1 MKMRVLLS
9 TYGSRGDVQP
19 LVALG
24 RALQSIGV
32 EPLISAPA
40 DAEFVELLE
49 REGLPLAPAFMPVR
63 QWIEQAKQSGLRLPQ
78 LAARMVPAQFHAIA
92 AAAEGCD
99 AIVATGLFPS
109 VAAAQSVAE
118 KRGIR
123 FSWVAFCPLMVPSPH
138 HPPMEY
144 PGWPHP
150 PEVTGNLALWEF
162 NAMAK
167 HALFGEAVNAHRV
180 SVGLPRV
187 DNVRD
192 HVFTHRPWLASDPI
206 LSPWRPTDL
215 TDAVQTGAWILP
227 DARPLPAEA
236 EAFLDAGDPPIY
248 VGFGSMAMHAAED
261 PARAAIEAAR
271 AQRRR
276 VILAQGWA
284 DLAPIDDR
292 GDCFAVG
299 EVNQQALF
307 ARVAAVVH
315 HGGAGTTTAAA
326 RAGAPQVV
334 VPQVADQPYW
344 ARRVTELGIG
354 VAHDGP
360 IPRAGSLFAPLRTA
374 LAPETRERA
383 AAVAKTIRCDGAMI
397 AAEMLIGEF
406 QGEASTAQA
415 TTLIRT

>member
-1 MKMRVLLS
+1 MRALLS

-24 RALQSIGV
+24 QALQSVGA

-40 DAEFVELLE
+40 DAEFVDLLE
-49 REGLPLAPAFMPVR
+49 QEGLPLAPAFMPVR

-78 LAARMVPAQFHAIA
+78 LASKMVPAQFDAIA

-118 KRGIR
+118 KLGIP
-123 FSWVAFCPLMVPSPH
+123 FIWVAFCPLMVPSPH
-138 HPPMEY
+138 HLPMEY

-150 PEVTGNLALWEF
+150 PEVTDNLALWEF
-162 NAMAK
+162 NARAK
-167 HALFGEAVNAHRV
+167 NALFGAAVNTHRA
-180 SVGLPRV
+180 SIGLSRV

-192 HVFTHRPWLASDPI
+192 HVFTHHPLLASDPV
-206 LSPWRPTDL
+206 LSPWQPTDL

-227 DARPLPAEA
+227 DTRPLPTEL
-236 EAFLDAGDPPIY
+236 EAFLDAGDPPVY
-248 VGFGSMAMHAAED
+248 VGFGSMAMYAAED
-261 PARAAIEAAR
+261 PARVTIEAVR
-271 AQRRR
+271 AHGRR

-284 DLAPIDDR
+284 NLALVDDR
-292 GDCFAVG
+292 EDCFAVG
-299 EVNQQALF
+299 EVNQQLLF

-326 RAGAPQVV
+326 RAGTPQVV

-344 ARRVTELGIG
+344 ASRVSELGIG
-354 VAHDGP
+354 AAHDGP
-360 IPRAGSLFAPLRTA
+360 IPRTRSLFAPLRTA
-374 LAPETRERA
+374 LAPETRKRA
-383 AAVAKTIRCDGAMI
+383 AAFAKMVRSDGTVI
-397 AAEMLIGEF
+397 AAGLLVAAV
-406 QGEASTAQA
+406 QGGRQ
-415 TTLIRT
+415 

>member
-1 MKMRVLLS
+1 MRVLLS

-24 RALQSIGV
+24 LALRTLGAEV
-32 EPLISAPA
+32 LVCAPA
-40 DAEFVELLE
+40 DAEFLALLD
-49 REGLPLAPAFMPVR
+49 RVDLPLAPAFMPVR
-63 QWIEQAKQSGLRLPQ
+63 QWIRTAKQSGLSLPR
-78 LAARMVPAQFHAIA
+78 LAAQMVPAQFDAIA

-109 VAAAQSVAE
+109 LAAAQSVAE
-118 KRGIR
+118 KLDIR
-123 FSWVAFCPLMVPSPH
+123 FVWTAFCLLMVPSPH
-138 HPPMEY
+138 HPPMPY

-150 PEVTGNLALWEF
+150 PEVTDNLALWEH
-162 NAMAK
+162 NADAMN
-167 HALFGEAVNAHRV
+167 ALFGAAVNTHRV
-180 SVGLPRV
+180 SIGLPTL

-215 TDAVQTGAWILP
+215 VDTVQTGAWILP
-227 DARPLPAEA
+227 DTRPLPAEL
-236 EAFLDAGDPPIY
+236 EAFLEAGQLPVY
-248 VGFGSMAMHAAED
+248 VGFGSMAMHTTED
-261 PARAAIEAAR
+261 PARAAIEAVR
-271 AQRRR
+271 AQGRR
-276 VILAQGWA
+276 VILARGWA

-292 GDCFAVG
+292 DDCFAIG

-344 ARRVTELGIG
+344 ASRVAELGIG
-354 VAHDGP
+354 AAHDGP
-360 IPRAGSLFAPLRTA
+360 VPCTGSLLAPLRLA
-374 LAPETRERA
+374 LAPDTRERA
-383 AAVAKTIRCDGAMI
+383 AAIAETIRSDGARR
-397 AAEMLIGEF
+397 AAE
-406 QGEASTAQA
+406 
-415 TTLIRT
+415 TLVAAIREEVR